1 MAASTSGA
9 PGGGNMSG
17 GTDVSSSYRDGAPVA
32 MLDGAEPMPPAG
44 SSVRFPLVSVRDLP
58 EIVEQRWL
66 VRGLVPRYAED
77 GTAGYLFGPAKARK
91 SLLLADVALSVTT
104 GTRALGNYAVEHTGT
119 AVGFFAE
126 DPKGETSRRVHRLAR
141 ARGVEVPANLYLIDV
156 PALALDNL
164 EHQARLAATL
174 QAVDDLAF
182 CWLDPFVRLHAIDD
196 NRANE
201 LGPIHSFLRTLARSC
216 PQAVFMLAHHANKLG
231 ESRGSTD
238 FNAFGDFNL
247 YARAPDEL
255 TTEVFRIENRGGPP
269 GQPFQFSVEDGH
281 ADGKAT
287 MRLVVSEP
295 EEAQDSRDAA
305 IEAAIAAY
313 RHANPKASGRDGKEH
328 IKKLGLRI
336 RDEQF
341 WTVWRGAQP

>member
-1 MAASTSGA
+1 
-9 PGGGNMSG
+9 MSG
-17 GTDVSSSYRDGAPVA
+17 GADISSSYRDGARVA
-32 MLDGAEPMPPAG
+32 ALEGAEPMPLDAG
-44 SSVRFPLVSVRDLP
+44 GASAGFPLVSVRDVA
-58 EIVEQRWL
+58 EIAEQKWL
-66 VRGLVPRYAED
+66 VRGLIPRYGDD

-91 SLLLADVALSVTT
+91 SLMLADVALSVTT
-104 GTRALGNYAVEHTGT
+104 GTDALGAYAVEHTGT

-141 ARGVEVPANLYLIDV
+141 ARGVEVPEKLYLIDV

-182 CWLDPFVRLHAIDD
+182 CWLDPFVRLHSIDD

-216 PQAVFMLAHHANKLG
+216 PRAVFVIAHHANKLG

-281 ADGKAT
+281 ADDGAT
-287 MRLVVSEP
+287 LRLVVGER
-295 EEAQDSRDAA
+295 ETAKENRDEA
-305 IEAAIAAY
+305 IEETIIAFKFG
-313 RHANPKASGRDGKEH
+313 HPSASGRECQEH
-328 IKKLGLRI
+328 LRKLGLRV
-336 RDEQF
+336 RNDLF
-341 WTVWRGAQP
+341 WEIWKGVRR

>member
-1 MAASTSGA
+1 
-9 PGGGNMSG
+9 MSG
-17 GTDVSSSYRDGAPVA
+17 GADISSSYRDGAPVA
-32 MLDGAEPMPPAG
+32 ALEGAELLPPPGGSAG
-44 SSVRFPLVSVRDLP
+44 FPLVSVRDLS

-66 VRGLVPRYAED
+66 VKGLVPRYAED

-91 SLLLADVALSVTT
+91 SLLLADVALSITT
-104 GTRALGNYAVEHTGT
+104 GTPALGRFPVEHTGT

-141 ARGVEVPANLYLIDV
+141 ARGVEVPEKLYLIDV

-164 EHQARLAATL
+164 EHQARLSATL

-182 CWLDPFVRLHAIDD
+182 CWLDPFVRLHSIDD

-216 PQAVFMLAHHANKLG
+216 PRAVFMLAHHANKLG

-238 FNAFGDFNL
+238 FNAFGDFNW

-255 TTEVFRIENRGGPP
+255 TTEVFRIENRGGLP

-281 ADGKAT
+281 VEGGAT
-287 MRLVVSEP
+287 LRLVVAEP
-295 EEAQDSRDAA
+295 EEAKDSRDAA

-328 IKKLGLRI
+328 IKKLGLRV

-341 WTVWRGAQP
+341 WTFWKDARP